1 MILPSFSNQTN
12 EIFVSSLGF
21 QFSMTSKGE
30 IQFVVTKGKYDGED
44 VVYTSC
50 TFPLER
56 RRTKVIIVVRAC
68 PLWPLQS

>member
-1 MILPSFSNQTN
+1 
-12 EIFVSSLGF
+12 
-21 QFSMTSKGE
+21 MTSKGE